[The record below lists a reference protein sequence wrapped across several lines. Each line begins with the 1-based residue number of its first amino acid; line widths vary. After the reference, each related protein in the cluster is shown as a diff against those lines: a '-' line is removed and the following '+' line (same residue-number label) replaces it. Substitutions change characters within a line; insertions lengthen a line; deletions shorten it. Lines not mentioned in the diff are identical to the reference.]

1 MIKEITRNTHHISDQ
16 SKRDCNK
23 LEADHSDQVLALVV
37 DDTTRLFAGPERNE
51 GWSRLQIGLG
61 SNVVGGYSLRILMYY
76 RPTAELFK
84 VTPRLVQS
92 YFKATSKAKS
102 CFLESI
108 KLKIRGFCS
117 WLNRFRSAR

>member
-1 MIKEITRNTHHISDQ
+1 MA
-16 SKRDCNK
+16 
-23 LEADHSDQVLALVV
+23 ADHSDQVLTLVV
-37 DDTTRLFAGPERNE
+37 DDITRLFAGPERNE
-51 GWSRLQIGLG
+51 GWSRLQMGLG

-92 YFKATSKAKS
+92 YFEATSKAKP

-108 KLKIRGFCS
+108 KLRIRGFRS
-117 WLNRFRSAR
+117 WLNRLRSAR